1 MIKGYKKMNETTKA
15 ILDDY
20 NAQIEAT
27 GAVMKYFIEK
37 KRKFMEKNN
46 ITDDKKEGMGMDEFT
61 KELANSY
68 GYESFDDMS
77 DDEKYAALTIWR
89 DHIKNTMEE

>member
-1 MIKGYKKMNETTKA
+1 MNDVVKA
-15 ILDDY
+15 ILDNYD
-20 NAQIEAT
+20 AQIESSEV
-27 GAVMKYFIEK
+27 VMKYFIEK

-46 ITDDKKEGMGMDEFT
+46 IVDDKKEGMDMGEFT

-89 DHIKNTMEE
+89 DHIKANLEDII

>member
-1 MIKGYKKMNETTKA
+1 MNEITKA

-37 KRKFMEKNN
+37 RRRFMEKNN
-46 ITDDKKEGMGMDEFT
+46 ITDDKKEGMIMNEFI

-68 GYESFDDMS
+68 GYESFNDMS
-77 DDEKYAALTIWR
+77 DAEKYAALTIWR
-89 DHIKNTMEE
+89 DHMKSILEE

>member
-1 MIKGYKKMNETTKA
+1 MNEITKA

-20 NAQIEAT
+20 NNAQIEAT

-37 KRKFMEKNN
+37 RRRFMEKNN
-46 ITDDKKEGMGMDEFT
+46 ITDDKKEGMSMNEFI

-68 GYESFDDMS
+68 GYESFNDMS

-89 DHIKNTMEE
+89 DHMKSILEE

>member
-1 MIKGYKKMNETTKA
+1 MNDVVKA

-37 KRKFMEKNN
+37 RRRFMEKNN

-89 DHIKNTMEE
+89 DHIKANLEDII

>member
-1 MIKGYKKMNETTKA
+1 MNEIAKA

-37 KRKFMEKNN
+37 RRRFMEKNN
-46 ITDDKKEGMGMDEFT
+46 ITDDKKEGMSMNEFI

-68 GYESFDDMS
+68 GYESFNDMS
-77 DDEKYAALTIWR
+77 DAEKYAALTIWR
-89 DHIKNTMEE
+89 DHMKSILEE

>member
-1 MIKGYKKMNETTKA
+1 MNDITKA
-15 ILDDY
+15 ILDNYD
-20 NAQIEAT
+20 AQIESSEV
-27 GAVMKYFIEK
+27 VMKYFIEK
-37 KRKFMEKNN
+37 KKKYMEKNN

-89 DHIKNTMEE
+89 DHIKANLEDII

>member
-1 MIKGYKKMNETTKA
+1 MNEITKA

-27 GAVMKYFIEK
+27 DAVMKYFIEK
-37 KRKFMEKNN
+37 RRRFMEKNN
-46 ITDDKKEGMGMDEFT
+46 ITDDKKEGMSMNEFI

-68 GYESFDDMS
+68 GYESFNDMS

-89 DHIKNTMEE
+89 DHMKSILEE

>member
-1 MIKGYKKMNETTKA
+1 MNEITKA

-37 KRKFMEKNN
+37 RRRFMEKNN
-46 ITDDKKEGMGMDEFT
+46 ITDDKKEGMSMNEFI

-68 GYESFDDMS
+68 GYESFNDMS

-89 DHIKNTMEE
+89 DHMKSILEE

>member
-1 MIKGYKKMNETTKA
+1 
-15 ILDDY
+15 
-20 NAQIEAT
+20 
-27 GAVMKYFIEK
+27 
-37 KRKFMEKNN
+37 
-46 ITDDKKEGMGMDEFT
+46 MDEFT

-89 DHIKNTMEE
+89 DHIKANLEDII

>member
-1 MIKGYKKMNETTKA
+1 MNETTKA

-46 ITDDKKEGMGMDEFT
+46 IVDDIDMDKAEIVMNIYNRIYNI
-61 KELANSY
+61 LAYFNKCN
-68 GYESFDDMS
+68 E
-77 DDEKYAALTIWR
+77 
-89 DHIKNTMEE
+89 

>member
-1 MIKGYKKMNETTKA
+1 MNEITKA

-37 KRKFMEKNN
+37 RRRFMEKNN
-46 ITDDKKEGMGMDEFT
+46 ITDDKKEGMSMNEFI

-68 GYESFDDMS
+68 GYESFNDMS
-77 DDEKYAALTIWR
+77 DAEKYAALTIWR
-89 DHIKNTMEE
+89 DHMKSILEE

>member
-1 MIKGYKKMNETTKA
+1 MNDVVKA
-15 ILDDY
+15 ILDNYD
-20 NAQIEAT
+20 AQIESSEV
-27 GAVMKYFIEK
+27 VMKYFIEK

-46 ITDDKKEGMGMDEFT
+46 IVDDKKEGMGMDEFT

-89 DHIKNTMEE
+89 DHIKANLEDII

>member
-1 MIKGYKKMNETTKA
+1 MNDVVKA
-15 ILDDY
+15 ILDNY
-20 NAQIEAT
+20 NSQIEAT
-27 GAVMKYFIEK
+27 DVVMKYFIEK
-37 KRKFMEKNN
+37 GRRFMEKNN
-46 ITDDKKEGMGMDEFT
+46 ITDDKKEGMGMNEFT

-68 GYESFDDMS
+68 DYESFDDMS

>member
-1 MIKGYKKMNETTKA
+1 MNETTKA

-27 GAVMKYFIEK
+27 DAVMKYFIEK
-37 KRKFMEKNN
+37 RRKFMEKNN
-46 ITDDKKEGMGMDEFT
+46 ITDDKKEGMGMSEFT

-89 DHIKNTMEE
+89 DHIKTNLEDII

>member
-1 MIKGYKKMNETTKA
+1 MNETTKA

-27 GAVMKYFIEK
+27 DAVMKYFIEK
-37 KRKFMEKNN
+37 RRKFMEKNN
-46 ITDDKKEGMGMDEFT
+46 IVDDTKEGMGMSEFT

-77 DDEKYAALTIWR
+77 DDEKYAALTILR
-89 DHIKNTMEE
+89 DHIKANLEDII

>member
-1 MIKGYKKMNETTKA
+1 MNEITKA

-37 KRKFMEKNN
+37 RRKFMEKNN
-46 ITDDKKEGMGMDEFT
+46 IVDGKNGCMYIDEFST
-61 KELANSY
+61 KLANTY
-68 GYESFDDMS
+68 GHESFDDMS
-77 DDEKYAALTIWR
+77 DDEKYTALTILR
-89 DHIKNTMEE
+89 DHVKANMEDII

>member
-1 MIKGYKKMNETTKA
+1 MNETTKA

-37 KRKFMEKNN
+37 RRRFMEKNN
-46 ITDDKKEGMGMDEFT
+46 ITDDKKEGMSMNEFI

-68 GYESFDDMS
+68 GYESFNDMS
-77 DDEKYAALTIWR
+77 DAEKYAALTIWR
-89 DHIKNTMEE
+89 DHMKSILEE